1 VKNKAALVMTAGAL
15 AYLVAVINRSSLGVA
30 ALAATERFDVAATML
45 STLAVS
51 QLAVYAAMQIPVGI
65 LLDRFGARRL
75 LVFGACSMAVGQ
87 LLVAFIPLF
96 GFAVAGRMLVGLGDA
111 FVFISMIRLVHGWFD
126 GAMATRIQQLLTNVG
141 QVGQAI
147 SALPFALVLH
157 LNGWTVAF
165 ASLAFVTV
173 ALVFVLLAVVQEDRN
188 PSDGIIRAESLKTSF
203 RQLASNVAKPGVR
216 ASFWIHFTLQ
226 SAPSVF
232 LLLWGYPF
240 LVSAENFSPSAAS
253 FALST
258 FAVTGLFS
266 GPVIGWLCGRYPG
279 ARIFMVIGTALSI
292 GGSWILVLLQPE
304 SAPTWMILLL
314 IFVLGVSGPMSMVA
328 FDFVRN
334 HVSKSQLGAV
344 NGFVNV
350 GGFVAT
356 FSMMFIAGVILD
368 QVALASS
375 DDTGVVSRFTLE
387 GFRSAMSIEFFALAL
402 GVLMFAIELAKTRA
416 LKSHQGNKQ

>member
-1 VKNKAALVMTAGAL
+1 MTAGAL

-30 ALAATERFDVAATML
+30 AIAATERFDVAATML

-87 LLVAFIPLF
+87 LLVAFIPVF
-96 GFAVAGRMLVGLGDA
+96 GVAVAGRMFVGLGDA

-126 GAMATRIQQLLTNVG
+126 GAKATRIQQLLTNVG

-173 ALVFVLLAVVQEDRN
+173 ALVFVLTAVVQEDRN
-188 PSDGIIRAESLKTSF
+188 PNEGIIRAESLKTSF
-203 RQLASNVAKPGVR
+203 RQLSSNVAKPGVR

-258 FAVTGLFS
+258 FAVTGLFF

-304 SAPTWMILLL
+304 SAPTWIILLL

-334 HVSKSQLGAV
+334 HVDKSQLGAV

-356 FSMMFIAGVILD
+356 FSMMFIAGVVLD
-368 QVALASS
+368 QVALANSS
-375 DDTGVVSRFTLE
+375 DNGAISRFTLE
-387 GFRSAMSIEFFALAL
+387 GFRWAMSVEFFALAL

-416 LKSHQGNKQ
+416 LNGHQGNK

>member
-1 VKNKAALVMTAGAL
+1 MKNKAALVMTAGAL

-65 LLDRFGARRL
+65 LLDRFGAKRL

-87 LLVAFIPLF
+87 LLVAFIPVF

-111 FVFISMIRLVHGWFD
+111 FVFISMIRLVYGWFD

-188 PSDGIIRAESLKTSF
+188 PSDGIIRAESLKSSF

-292 GGSWILVLLQPE
+292 GGSWILVLLQTE

-334 HVSKSQLGAV
+334 HVDKSQLGAV

-368 QVALASS
+368 QVALANS
-375 DDTGVVSRFTLE
+375 DDTGVISRFTLE
-387 GFRSAMSIEFFALAL
+387 GFRWAMSVEFFALAL
-402 GVLMFAIELAKTRA
+402 GVLMLAIELAKTRA
-416 LKSHQGNKQ
+416 LKSHQGNK

>member
-1 VKNKAALVMTAGAL
+1 MTAGAL

-87 LLVAFIPLF
+87 LLVAFISVF

-126 GAMATRIQQLLTNVG
+126 GAKATRIQQLLTNVG

-240 LVSAENFSPSAAS
+240 LVSAEKFSPSAAS

-258 FAVTGLFS
+258 FAVTGLLA
-266 GPVIGWLCGRYPG
+266 GPVIGWVCGRYPN
-279 ARIFMVIGTALSI
+279 ARIFMVVGTALSI
-292 GGSWILVLLQPE
+292 SGSWILVLLQPD

-334 HVSKSQLGAV
+334 HVDKSQLGAV

-356 FSMMFIAGVILD
+356 FSMMFVAGVILD
-368 QVALASS
+368 QVALANS
-375 DDTGVVSRFTLE
+375 DDSGVISRFTLE
-387 GFRSAMSIEFFALAL
+387 GFRWAMSVEFLALAL
-402 GVLMFAIELAKTRA
+402 GVLMLAMELAKTRA
-416 LKSHQGNKQ
+416 LKSHQGNK

>member
-87 LLVAFIPLF
+87 LLVAFMPVF

-126 GAMATRIQQLLTNVG
+126 GAKATRIQQLLTNVG

-173 ALVFVLLAVVQEDRN
+173 ALVFLLLAVVQEDRN

-240 LVSAENFSPSAAS
+240 LVSAEKFSPSAAS

-258 FAVTGLFS
+258 FAVTGLLA
-266 GPVIGWLCGRYPG
+266 GPVIGWVCGRYPN
-279 ARIFMVIGTALSI
+279 ARIFMVVGTALSI
-292 GGSWILVLLQPE
+292 SGSWILVLLQPD

-334 HVSKSQLGAV
+334 HVDKSQLGAV

-356 FSMMFIAGVILD
+356 FSMMFVAGVILD
-368 QVALASS
+368 QVALANS
-375 DDTGVVSRFTLE
+375 DDSGVISRFTLE
-387 GFRSAMSIEFFALAL
+387 GFRWAMSVEFLALAL
-402 GVLMFAIELAKTRA
+402 GVLMLAMELAKTRA
-416 LKSHQGNKQ
+416 LKSHQGNK

>member
-1 VKNKAALVMTAGAL
+1 MKNKAALVMTAGAL

-87 LLVAFIPLF
+87 LLVAFIPVF
-96 GFAVAGRMLVGLGDA
+96 GFAVAGRMLVGMGDA

-126 GAMATRIQQLLTNVG
+126 GAKATRIQQLLTNVG

-147 SALPFALVLH
+147 SALPYALVLH

-240 LVSAENFSPSAAS
+240 LVSAEKFSPSAAS

-258 FAVTGLFS
+258 FAVTGLLA
-266 GPVIGWLCGRYPG
+266 GPVIGWVCGRYPN
-279 ARIFMVIGTALSI
+279 ARIFMVVGTALSI
-292 GGSWILVLLQPE
+292 SGSWILVLLQPD

-334 HVSKSQLGAV
+334 HVDKSQLGAV

-356 FSMMFIAGVILD
+356 FSMMFVAGVILD
-368 QVALASS
+368 QVALANS
-375 DDTGVVSRFTLE
+375 DDSGVISRFTLE
-387 GFRSAMSIEFFALAL
+387 GFRWAMSVEFLALAL
-402 GVLMFAIELAKTRA
+402 GVLMLAMELAKTRA
-416 LKSHQGNKQ
+416 LKSHQGNK

>member
-1 VKNKAALVMTAGAL
+1 MTAGAL

-87 LLVAFIPLF
+87 LLVAFIPVF

-126 GAMATRIQQLLTNVG
+126 GAKATRIQQLLTNVG

-240 LVSAENFSPSAAS
+240 LVSAEKFSPSAAS

-258 FAVTGLFS
+258 FAVTGLLA
-266 GPVIGWLCGRYPG
+266 GPVIGWVCGRYPN
-279 ARIFMVIGTALSI
+279 ARIFMVVGTALSI
-292 GGSWILVLLQPE
+292 SGSWILVLLQPD

-334 HVSKSQLGAV
+334 HVDKSQLGAV

-356 FSMMFIAGVILD
+356 FSMMFVAGVILD
-368 QVALASS
+368 QVALANS
-375 DDTGVVSRFTLE
+375 DDSGVISRFTLE
-387 GFRSAMSIEFFALAL
+387 GFRWAMSVEFLALAL
-402 GVLMFAIELAKTRA
+402 GVLMLAMELAKTRA
-416 LKSHQGNKQ
+416 LKSHQGNK

>member
-1 VKNKAALVMTAGAL
+1 MTAGAL

-87 LLVAFIPLF
+87 LLVAFIPVF

-126 GAMATRIQQLLTNVG
+126 GAKATRIQQLLTNVG

-173 ALVFVLLAVVQEDRN
+173 ALVFLLLAVVQEDRN

-240 LVSAENFSPSAAS
+240 LVSAEKFSPSAAS

-258 FAVTGLFS
+258 FAVTGLLA
-266 GPVIGWLCGRYPG
+266 GPVIGWVCGRYPN
-279 ARIFMVIGTALSI
+279 ARIFMVVGTALSI
-292 GGSWILVLLQPE
+292 SGSWILVLLQPD

-334 HVSKSQLGAV
+334 HVDKSQLGAV

-356 FSMMFIAGVILD
+356 FSMMFVAGVILD
-368 QVALASS
+368 QVALANS
-375 DDTGVVSRFTLE
+375 DDSGVISRFTLE
-387 GFRSAMSIEFFALAL
+387 GFRWAMSVEFLALAL
-402 GVLMFAIELAKTRA
+402 GVLMLAMELAKTRA
-416 LKSHQGNKQ
+416 LKSHQGNK

>member
-1 VKNKAALVMTAGAL
+1 MKNKAALVMTAGAL

-87 LLVAFIPLF
+87 LLVAFIPVF
-96 GFAVAGRMLVGLGDA
+96 GFAVAGRMLVGMGDA

-126 GAMATRIQQLLTNVG
+126 GAKATRIQQLLTNVG

-240 LVSAENFSPSAAS
+240 LVSAEKFSPSAAS

-258 FAVTGLFS
+258 FAVTGLLA
-266 GPVIGWLCGRYPG
+266 GPVIGWVCGRYPN
-279 ARIFMVIGTALSI
+279 ARIFMVVGTALSI
-292 GGSWILVLLQPE
+292 SGSWILVLLQPD

-334 HVSKSQLGAV
+334 HVDKSQLGAV

-356 FSMMFIAGVILD
+356 FSMMFVAGVILD
-368 QVALASS
+368 QVALANS
-375 DDTGVVSRFTLE
+375 DDSGVISRFTLE
-387 GFRSAMSIEFFALAL
+387 GFRWAMSVEFLALAL
-402 GVLMFAIELAKTRA
+402 GVLMLAMELAKTRA
-416 LKSHQGNKQ
+416 LKSHQGNK

>member
-1 VKNKAALVMTAGAL
+1 MKNKAALVMTAGAL

-87 LLVAFIPLF
+87 LLVAFMPVF

-126 GAMATRIQQLLTNVG
+126 GAKATRIQQLLTNVG

-173 ALVFVLLAVVQEDRN
+173 ALVFLLLAVVQEDRN

-240 LVSAENFSPSAAS
+240 LVSAEKFSPSAAS

-258 FAVTGLFS
+258 FAVTGLLA
-266 GPVIGWLCGRYPG
+266 GPVIGWVCGRYPN
-279 ARIFMVIGTALSI
+279 ARIFMVVGTALSI
-292 GGSWILVLLQPE
+292 SGSWILVLLQPD

-334 HVSKSQLGAV
+334 HVDKSQLGAV

-356 FSMMFIAGVILD
+356 FSMMFVAGVILD
-368 QVALASS
+368 QVALANS
-375 DDTGVVSRFTLE
+375 DDSGVISRFTLE
-387 GFRSAMSIEFFALAL
+387 GFRWAMSVEFLALAL
-402 GVLMFAIELAKTRA
+402 GVLMLAMELAKTRA
-416 LKSHQGNKQ
+416 LKSHQGNK

>member
-1 VKNKAALVMTAGAL
+1 MTAGAL

>member
-1 VKNKAALVMTAGAL
+1 MTAGAL

-65 LLDRFGARRL
+65 LLDRFGAKRL

-87 LLVAFIPLF
+87 LLVAFIPVF

-126 GAMATRIQQLLTNVG
+126 GAKATRIQQLLTNVG

-165 ASLAFVTV
+165 ASLAFITV
-173 ALVFVLLAVVQEDRN
+173 ALVFVLLTVVQEDRN

-203 RQLASNVAKPGVR
+203 RQLASNLAKPGVR

-253 FALST
+253 LALST

-266 GPVIGWLCGRYPG
+266 GPAIGWVCGRYPSV
-279 ARIFMVIGTALSI
+279 RIFMVIGTAFSI
-292 GGSWILVLLQPE
+292 GGSWILVLLQPD

-328 FDFVRN
+328 FDFVRS
-334 HVSKSQLGAV
+334 HVDKSQLGAV

-368 QVALASS
+368 QVAIANSSGAS
-375 DDTGVVSRFTLE
+375 VISRFTLE
-387 GFRSAMSIEFFALAL
+387 GFRWAMSVEFFAIAL
-402 GVLMFAIELAKTRA
+402 GVSMLAVELTKTRA
-416 LKSHQGNKQ
+416 LKSHRGNK